1 MSQPIE
7 QQRLGE
13 LAAELQKGSVPDR
26 REPDIR
32 EKPTFVQWAGVR
44 LLGAVL
50 GLIALL
56 VIVLLVYLAV
66 ATPSI
71 TAFGSPVTAD
81 SFALYQKTSDV
92 VFQRVTSLVDQI
104 VIKTLVPIL
113 TLLLGYVFGARA
125 GRLPPEE
132 GNR

>member
-81 SFALYQKTSDV
+81 SFALYQKTSVESRNMVRSTPISGPLDFETNHSV
-92 VFQRVTSLVDQI
+92 PRHLVTATS
-104 VIKTLVPIL
+104 
-113 TLLLGYVFGARA
+113 
-125 GRLPPEE
+125 
-132 GNR
+132 

>member
-1 MSQPIE
+1 MSRPIE
-7 QQRLGE
+7 RQRLGE

-44 LLGAVL
+44 LLWAVL
-50 GLIALL
+50 RLIALL

-66 ATPSI
+66 ATPSV

-81 SFALYQKTSDV
+81 SFALYQKTSVESRNMVRSTPISGPLDFETNHSV
-92 VFQRVTSLVDQI
+92 SRHLVTATS
-104 VIKTLVPIL
+104 
-113 TLLLGYVFGARA
+113 
-125 GRLPPEE
+125 
-132 GNR
+132 